1 MKNTENNL
9 KFMNIALQEAG
20 KAFIKEEVPVGAVI
34 VRGEEVIAR
43 AHNLKESSQSAID
56 HAEIRVIRMACKKLA
71 SWRLT
76 DCEIYVNL
84 EPCLMCAGAIMHA
97 RFKRLHY
104 SLEQDKTGAFG
115 SLFDIR
121 SLKLNHSIEVSKG
134 LLRDESLHLM
144 QSFFTKVRRD
154 G

>member
-1 MKNTENNL
+1 MEKTDRDL
-9 KFMNIALQEAG
+9 KFLNIALQEAG
-20 KAFIKEEVPVGAVI
+20 KAFLKEEVPVGAII
-34 VRGEEVIAR
+34 VRGDEVIAR
-43 AHNLKESSQSAID
+43 AHNIKESSQVATD
-56 HAEIRVIRMACKKLA
+56 HAEIRVIRMACKKLK

-97 RFKRLHY
+97 RFKRLVF

-134 LLRDESLHLM
+134 LLKDKSLQLM
-144 QSFFTKVRRD
+144 QNFFTQLRRD

>member
-1 MKNTENNL
+1 MEL
-9 KFMNIALQEAG
+9 ALQEAT
-20 KAFIKEEVPVGAVI
+20 KAFLKEEVPVGAVI
-34 VRGEEVIAR
+34 IRGEEVISR
-43 AHNLKESSQSAID
+43 AHNIRESSQNAVD
-56 HAEIRVIRMACKKLA
+56 HAEIRAIRMACKKLK

-97 RFKRLHY
+97 RLKKLHF

-121 SLKLNHSIEVSKG
+121 SLKLNHSITVSKG
-134 LLRDESLHLM
+134 LLKDKSLQLM
-144 QSFFTKVRRD
+144 QGFFEKLRRD